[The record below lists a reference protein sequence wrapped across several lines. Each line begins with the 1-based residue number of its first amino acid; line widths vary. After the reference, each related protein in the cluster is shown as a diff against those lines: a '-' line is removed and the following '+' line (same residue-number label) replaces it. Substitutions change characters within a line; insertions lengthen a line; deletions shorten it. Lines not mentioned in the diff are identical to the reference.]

1 MAFSE
6 SLAARIRDALP
17 LSPAITEKKMFG
29 GIGFFLNGN
38 MLAGILR
45 DSMIVRLGPE
55 QGHDALQEPH
65 VREFNIT
72 GKSMKNWIIVDPDG
86 IDSDRQLQ
94 NWIDR
99 ARAFV
104 RTLPAK

>member
-17 LSPAITEKKMFG
+17 LSPTITEKKMFG

-55 QGHDALQEPH
+55 QGPEALQKPH
-65 VREFNIT
+65 VSEFNIT
-72 GKSMKNWIIVDPDG
+72 GKSMKNWVVVEPDG
-86 IDSDRQLQ
+86 IDSDQQLKH
-94 NWIDR
+94 WIDQ